1 MISYNELPSTHDLE
15 ERKSPMRKA
24 DVLQRIA
31 ARLRIHSLRMTTQ
44 AGSGHPTTCLS
55 MAELA
60 ACLFFSEM
68 RFNIRAPEDWGND
81 EFVLS
86 KGHAAPI
93 LWAAYA
99 EAGIILE
106 AELMDLRKISSRL
119 EGHPTPRMNWVKAA
133 TGSLG
138 QGLSVGVGLALAQRL
153 GRSPGRTFVL
163 LGDGECA
170 EGSVWEAANAAVHFG
185 LKNLVAV
192 VDINRLGQSD
202 ATMHGHDIAAYARKF
217 KAFGWAVYRVN
228 GHDIPAILATF
239 ETIRKAGGP
248 AVVLAKTIKGKGV
261 SFLED
266 RNGWHGKP
274 LQEKDL
280 HKALQEIGPAPSIDA
295 AKLIRP
301 PRKARP
307 PRWEKNLGFER
318 TAYAE
323 KTATRLA
330 YGIALQSL
338 GRVNGWVVALDGDVK
353 NSTYADRFFDS
364 FPERSFQSFIA
375 EQNMVGMGMG
385 MSAKGFIPFVATF
398 AAFLSRAHDQ
408 VRMAAYSFANLK
420 LCGSHVGV
428 SIGEDGPSQM
438 GLEDLAIFRPIPG
451 CVVLYPSDAFSA
463 EACVEAAARY
473 RGLVYIRTTRPATPL
488 LYSREEKF
496 EIGGSKV
503 LRRGNGDVVTVIA
516 AGITVFEA
524 LKAWEELQKERIGLR
539 IIDAYSIQPLDRE
552 TIAREVAETGG
563 RAVVVEDHFPAGGLG
578 EAAAAALA
586 GSARII
592 HLCVRELPRSGKPAE
607 LLDTYGISAS
617 HIVRAAKELIGHS

>member
-1 MISYNELPSTHDLE
+1 MT
-15 ERKSPMRKA
+15 KA
-24 DVLQRIA
+24 DALRKVA
-31 ARLRIHSLRMTTQ
+31 ARLRIHSLRMTTR

-68 RFNIRAPEDWGND
+68 KYNVHDPEDWGND

-99 EAGIILE
+99 EAGIIPQM
-106 AELMDLRKISSRL
+106 ELMDLRKISSPL
-119 EGHPTPRMNWVKAA
+119 EGHPTPRMKWVKAA

-170 EGSVWEAANAAVHFG
+170 EGAVWEAANAAVHFG

-192 VDINRLGQSD
+192 VDINRLGQSE

-217 KAFGWAVYRVN
+217 KAFGWAVQRVD
-228 GHDIPAILATF
+228 GHNIPAILAAF
-239 ETIRKAGGP
+239 ASIRKAGGP
-248 AVVLAKTIKGKGV
+248 AVILAKTVKGKGV

-274 LQEKDL
+274 LQEADL
-280 HKALQEIGPAPSIDA
+280 QKAIQEIGPLPSIDS
-295 AKLIRP
+295 AKLVRR
-301 PRKARP
+301 PRKAGP
-307 PRWEKNLGFER
+307 PRWAKISSFAR
-318 TAYAE
+318 KAYTE

-330 YGIALQSL
+330 YGIALESL
-338 GRVNGWVVALDGDVK
+338 ARANGWVVALDGDVK
-353 NSTYADRFFDS
+353 NSTYVDKFFAS
-364 FPERSFQSFIA
+364 FPGRAFQSFIA
-375 EQNMVGMGMG
+375 EQNMVGMAIG

-408 VRMAAYSFANLK
+408 VRMAAYSFANIK

-451 CVVLYPSDAFSA
+451 CVVLYPSDAIST
-463 EACVEAAARY
+463 EACVEAAARH

-488 LYSREEKF
+488 LYSRDETF
-496 EIGGSKV
+496 PIGGSKV
-503 LRRGNGDVVTVIA
+503 LRRGEGDAVTVIA
-516 AGITVFEA
+516 AGITVLEA
-524 LKAWEELQKERIGLR
+524 LKAAEALQKEKVGLR

-552 TIAREVAETGG
+552 TIVREVAGTEG

-578 EAAAAALA
+578 EAVSAALA
-586 GSARII
+586 GSARIS

-607 LLDTYGISAS
+607 LLEAFGISAS
-617 HIVRAAKELIGHS
+617 HIVRAVRELIKNP

>member
-1 MISYNELPSTHDLE
+1 MT
-15 ERKSPMRKA
+15 KA
-24 DVLQRIA
+24 DALRKIA
-31 ARLRIHSLRMTTQ
+31 ARLRIHSLRMTTR

-68 RFNIRAPEDWGND
+68 RYNVRDPEDWGND

-93 LWAAYA
+93 LWAAYV
-99 EAGIILE
+99 EAGIIPE
-106 AELMDLRKISSRL
+106 AELMDLRKISSPL

-170 EGSVWEAANAAVHFG
+170 EGAVWEAANAAVHFG

-202 ATMHGHDIAAYARKF
+202 ATMHGYDIAAYARKF
-217 KAFGWAVYRVN
+217 KAFGWAVHRVN

-239 ETIRKAGGP
+239 DTIRKAGGP
-248 AVVLAKTIKGKGV
+248 AVILARTVKGKGV
-261 SFLED
+261 SFVED

-280 HKALQEIGPAPSIDA
+280 QKALQEIGPAPSIDA
-295 AKLIRP
+295 SKLVRS
-301 PRKARP
+301 PRKTRP
-307 PRWEKNLGFER
+307 PRWDRAFGFER

-353 NSTYADRFFDS
+353 NSTYAEKFFES
-364 FPERSFQSFIA
+364 FPERSFQSYIA

-473 RGLVYIRTTRPATPL
+473 QGLVYIRTTRLATPL

-496 EIGGSKV
+496 PIGGSKV
-503 LRRGNGDVVTVIA
+503 LRRGKGDAVTVIA

-524 LKAWEELQKERIGLR
+524 LKAWAELQKEKVGLR
-539 IIDAYSIQPLDRE
+539 VIDAYSVQPLDRE

-563 RAVVVEDHFPAGGLG
+563 RAVVIEDHFAAGGLG
-578 EAAAAALA
+578 EAVAAALA
-586 GSARII
+586 GSARIS
-592 HLCVRELPRSGKPAE
+592 HLCVRDLPRSGKPAE
-607 LLDTYGISAS
+607 LLEAYGISAS
-617 HIVRAAKELIGHS
+617 HIVRAVKELIKNL

>member
-1 MISYNELPSTHDLE
+1 M
-15 ERKSPMRKA
+15 RKSDA
-24 DVLQRIA
+24 LQKIA
-31 ARLRIHSLRMTTQ
+31 ARLRIHSLRMTAQ

-55 MAELA
+55 VAELA

-68 RFNIRAPEDWGND
+68 RYNILDPDDWGND

-93 LWAAYA
+93 LWAVYA
-99 EAGIILE
+99 EAGILPV

-119 EGHPTPRMNWVKAA
+119 EGHPTPRMSWIKAA

-170 EGSVWEAANAAVHFG
+170 EGAVWEAANAAVHFG

-192 VDINRLGQSD
+192 VDINRLGQSE

-217 KAFGWAVYRVN
+217 KAFGWAVHRVN
-228 GHDIPAILATF
+228 GHDIPAILAAF

-248 AVVLAKTIKGKGV
+248 AVVLARTLKGKGV

-280 HKALQEIGPAPSIDA
+280 QKALQEIGPAPSIDA
-295 AKLIRP
+295 AKLVRP
-301 PRKARP
+301 PRKARW
-307 PRWEKNLGFER
+307 PRWNRISDFER
-318 TAYAE
+318 TAYTE

-364 FPERSFQSFIA
+364 FPKRSFQSFIA

-408 VRMAAYSFANLK
+408 VRMAAYSLANLK

-463 EACVEAAARY
+463 EACVEAAARH
-473 RGLVYIRTTRPATPL
+473 RGIVYIRTTRPATQL
-488 LYSREEKF
+488 LYSREDTF
-496 EIGGSKV
+496 PIGGSKI
-503 LRRGNGDVVTVIA
+503 LRRGKGDAVTVIA
-516 AGITVFEA
+516 AGITVLET
-524 LKAWEELQKERIGLR
+524 LKAWEELKKERTGLR
-539 IIDAYSIQPLDRE
+539 VIDAYSIQPLDKE

-578 EAAAAALA
+578 EAVAAALA

-592 HLCVRELPRSGKPAE
+592 HLCIRELPRSGKPAE
-607 LLDTYGISAS
+607 LLDAYGISAS
-617 HIVRAAKELIGHS
+617 HIVRAVKELMKPL